1 MELFAPITVAQA
13 LIYASLLALMG
24 VGVTLLYK
32 TTKVPNFAH
41 ASFVTLGGY
50 VNFTLIADFHWNPY
64 FGLPVSFVV
73 VGVESLLL
81 FFLVLEPLRKKKSSI
96 ALLMIATLAWH
107 IALLGFLGA
116 YADSLQT
123 YLRVPTRNVVLS
135 HLDFTLAGLPGIF
148 FVSIS
153 VTVVAAVALY
163 FAIERTTIGIA
174 LRASME
180 NQNLAESVGINTTR
194 MLGVSWFLA
203 AGLAGVAGALLPM
216 WSLLNTSSGDTLIAA
231 MFCVSI
237 VGGLETLYGAFV
249 GGVVLA
255 LAQIVGTTVLA
266 NVIGTWITGYEP
278 VVPLLLMS
286 IVLMTNPKGIGG
298 MKVWKRFKR

>member
-1 MELFAPITVAQA
+1 MALFELVTVAQA
-13 LIYASLLALMG
+13 LIFASLLSLMG

-50 VNFTLIADFHWNPY
+50 VNFTLISAFRWNPY
-64 FGLPVSFVV
+64 MGLPVSFVV
-73 VGVESLLL
+73 VGGESLLL
-81 FFLVLEPLRKKKSSI
+81 FFLVLEPLRKRKSSI

-107 IALLGFLGA
+107 IAILGFLGA

-135 HLDFTLAGLPGIF
+135 YLDFRLGELPGIF
-148 FVSIS
+148 YVSIA
-153 VTVVAAVALY
+153 VTVISAVALY

-174 LRASME
+174 LRAAME
-180 NQNLAESVGINTTR
+180 NQNLAESVGINTTL
-194 MLGVSWFLA
+194 MLGVAWFLA

-216 WSLLNTSSGDTLIAA
+216 WTQLNTSSGDLLIAA

-237 VGGLETLYGAFV
+237 VGGLETLYGAFA
-249 GGVVLA
+249 GGLILA
-255 LAQIVGTTVLA
+255 LAQIVGTTMLA
-266 NVIGTWITGYEP
+266 NVVGVWLTGYEP
-278 VVPLLLMS
+278 VVPLLLMA
-286 IVLMTNPKGIGG
+286 IVLMTNPKGLGG
-298 MKVWKRFKR
+298 MKVWKRFK

>member
-1 MELFAPITVAQA
+1 LALFEAITVAQA
-13 LIYASLLALMG
+13 MIFASLLSLMG

-50 VNFTLIADFHWNPY
+50 VNFTMIAEFHWNPY
-64 FGLPVSFVV
+64 WGLPISFVI
-73 VGVESLLL
+73 VGVESLML
-81 FFLVLEPLRKKKSSI
+81 FFLVLEPLRKRKSSV

-107 IALLGFLGA
+107 IAFLGFIGA

-123 YLRVPTRNVVLS
+123 FLRVPTRNVVLS
-135 HLDFTLAGLPGIF
+135 YRDFTFAGLPGIF
-148 FVSIS
+148 FISIS

-163 FAIERTTIGIA
+163 FAIERTTLGIA

-194 MLGVSWFLA
+194 MLGISWFLA

-216 WSLLNTSSGDTLIAA
+216 WTLLNTSSGDTLIAA

-237 VGGLETLYGAFV
+237 VGGLETLYGAFA
-249 GGVVLA
+249 GGVILA

-266 NVIGTWITGYEP
+266 NVVGVWVTGYEP

-286 IVLMTNPKGIGG
+286 IVLLINPKGIGG
-298 MKVWKRFKR
+298 MKVWKRFK

>member
-1 MELFAPITVAQA
+1 MALFEAITVAQA
-13 LIYASLLALMG
+13 MIYAALLALMG

-41 ASFVTLGGY
+41 ASFVTVGGY
-50 VNFTLIADFHWNPY
+50 VNLTMIDAFRWNPY
-64 FGLPVSFVV
+64 WGMPVSFVI
-73 VGVESLLL
+73 VGGESLLL
-81 FFLVLEPLRKKKSSI
+81 FFLVLEPLRKRKSSV

-107 IALLGFLGA
+107 ITFLGILGA

-123 YLRVPTRNVVLS
+123 FLRVPTRNVVLS
-135 HLDFTLAGLPGIF
+135 YRDFTLAGLPGIF
-148 FVSIS
+148 YISIS
-153 VTVVAAVALY
+153 ATVVAAVALY
-163 FAIERTTIGIA
+163 FAIERTTLGIA

-180 NQNLAESVGINTTR
+180 NQNLAESIGINTTR
-194 MLGVSWFLA
+194 MLGISWFLA

-237 VGGLETLYGAFV
+237 VGGLETLYGAFAGAV
-249 GGVVLA
+249 ILG

-266 NVIGTWITGYEP
+266 NVVGVWVTGYEP

-286 IVLMTNPKGIGG
+286 IVLLINPKGIGG
-298 MKVWKRFKR
+298 MKVWKRFKK

>member
-1 MELFAPITVAQA
+1 MALFEPITVAQA
-13 LIYASLLALMG
+13 LIFASLLSLMG

-50 VNFTLIADFHWNPY
+50 VNFTLITALRWNPY
-64 FGLPVSFVV
+64 WGLPVAFVI
-73 VGVESLLL
+73 VGGESMLL
-81 FFLVLEPLRKKKSSI
+81 FFLVLEPLRKRKSSV

-123 YLRVPTRNVVLS
+123 ILRVPTRNVVLS
-135 HLDFTLAGLPGIF
+135 YRDFTLVGLPGIF
-148 FVSIS
+148 FISIS
-153 VTVVAAVALY
+153 VTLVAAVALY
-163 FAIERTTIGIA
+163 FALERTTLGIA

-194 MLGVSWFLA
+194 MLGISWFLA

-216 WSLLNTSSGDTLIAA
+216 WTLLNTSSGDTLIAA

-237 VGGLETLYGAFV
+237 VGGLETIYGAFV
-249 GGVVLA
+249 GGLVLA

-266 NVIGTWITGYEP
+266 NVIGVWVTGYEP

-286 IVLMTNPKGIGG
+286 IVLLTNPKGIGG
-298 MKVWKRFKR
+298 MKVWKRFK

>member
-1 MELFAPITVAQA
+1 MALFELVTVAQA
-13 LIYASLLALMG
+13 LIFASLLSLMG

-50 VNFTLIADFHWNPY
+50 VNFTLISAFRWNPY
-64 FGLPVSFVV
+64 MGLPVSFVV
-73 VGVESLLL
+73 VGGESLLL
-81 FFLVLEPLRKKKSSI
+81 FFLVLEPLRKRKSSI

-107 IALLGFLGA
+107 IAILGFLGA

-135 HLDFTLAGLPGIF
+135 YLDFRLGELPGIF
-148 FVSIS
+148 YVSIA
-153 VTVVAAVALY
+153 VTVISAVALY

-174 LRASME
+174 LRAAME
-180 NQNLAESVGINTTR
+180 NQNLAESVGINTTL
-194 MLGVSWFLA
+194 MLGVAWFLA

-216 WSLLNTSSGDTLIAA
+216 WTQLNTSSGDLLIAA

-237 VGGLETLYGAFV
+237 VGGLETLYGAFA
-249 GGVVLA
+249 GGLILA
-255 LAQIVGTTVLA
+255 LAQIVGTTMLA
-266 NVIGTWITGYEP
+266 NMVGVWLTGYEP
-278 VVPLLLMS
+278 VVPLLLMA
-286 IVLMTNPKGIGG
+286 IVLMTNPKGLGG
-298 MKVWKRFKR
+298 MKVWKRFK

>member
-1 MELFAPITVAQA
+1 MALFEPITVAQA
-13 LIYASLLALMG
+13 MIFASLLSLMG

-50 VNFTLIADFHWNPY
+50 VNFTLIASLHWNPY
-64 FGLPVSFVV
+64 WGLPISFVL
-73 VGVESLLL
+73 VGGESLLL
-81 FFLVLEPLRKKKSSI
+81 FFLVLEPLRKRKSSV

-107 IALLGFLGA
+107 IAMLGFLGA

-123 YLRVPTRNVVLS
+123 FLRVPTRNVVLS
-135 HLDFTLAGLPGIF
+135 YRDFTLLGLPGIF
-148 FVSIS
+148 YISIS

-163 FAIERTTIGIA
+163 FAIERTTLGIA

-194 MLGVSWFLA
+194 MLGVAWFLA

-216 WSLLNTSSGDTLIAA
+216 WTLLNTSSGDTLIAA

-237 VGGLETLYGAFV
+237 VGGLETLYGAFA
-249 GGVVLA
+249 GGVILA
-255 LAQIVGTTVLA
+255 LAQIVGTTMLA
-266 NVIGTWITGYEP
+266 NVVGVWLTGYEP

-286 IVLMTNPKGIGG
+286 IVLLTNPKGIGG
-298 MKVWKRFKR
+298 MKVWKRFK

>member
-1 MELFAPITVAQA
+1 MTLFSAVTVAQA
-13 LIYASLLALMG
+13 LIFASLLSLMG

-50 VNFTLIADFHWNPY
+50 VNFTLISALGWNPY
-64 FGLPVSFVV
+64 LGLPISFVV
-73 VGVESLLL
+73 VGAESLLL
-81 FFLVLEPLRKKKSSI
+81 FFLVLEPLRRRKSSV

-107 IALLGFLGA
+107 IAILGFLGA

-123 YLRVPTRNVVLS
+123 FLRIPTRNVVLAF
-135 HLDFTLAGLPGIF
+135 LDFRLAGLPGIF
-148 FVSIS
+148 FVSIT

-194 MLGVSWFLA
+194 MLGIAWFLA
-203 AGLAGVAGALLPM
+203 AGLAGIAGALLPM
-216 WSLLNTSSGDTLIAA
+216 WGQLNTSSGDVLIAA

-237 VGGLETLYGAFV
+237 VGGLETLYGAFA
-249 GGVVLA
+249 GGVILA
-255 LAQIVGTTVLA
+255 LAQIVGTTILA
-266 NVIGTWITGYEP
+266 NVVGVWLTGYEP

-298 MKVWKRFKR
+298 MKVWKRFR

>member
-1 MELFAPITVAQA
+1 MTLFSAVTVAQA
-13 LIYASLLALMG
+13 LIFASLLSLMG

-50 VNFTLIADFHWNPY
+50 VNFTLISALGWNPY
-64 FGLPVSFVV
+64 LGLPISFVV
-73 VGVESLLL
+73 VGAESLLL
-81 FFLVLEPLRKKKSSI
+81 FFLVLEPLRRRKSSV

-107 IALLGFLGA
+107 IAILGFLGA

-123 YLRVPTRNVVLS
+123 FLRIPTRNVVLAF
-135 HLDFTLAGLPGIF
+135 LDFRLAGLPGIF
-148 FVSIS
+148 FVSIT

-194 MLGVSWFLA
+194 MLGIAWFLA
-203 AGLAGVAGALLPM
+203 AGLAGIAGALLPM
-216 WSLLNTSSGDTLIAA
+216 WGQLNTSSGDVLIAA

-237 VGGLETLYGAFV
+237 VGGLETLYGAFA
-249 GGVVLA
+249 GGVILA
-255 LAQIVGTTVLA
+255 LAQIVGTTILA
-266 NVIGTWITGYEP
+266 NVVGVWLTGYEP

-298 MKVWKRFKR
+298 MNVWKRFKK

>member
-1 MELFAPITVAQA
+1 MALIELVTVAQA
-13 LIYASLLALMG
+13 LIYASLLSLMG

-50 VNFTLIADFHWNPY
+50 VNFSLISAFGWTPY
-64 FGLPVSFVV
+64 LGLPVAFVV
-73 VGVESLLL
+73 VGGESLLL
-81 FFLVLEPLRKKKSSI
+81 FFLVLEPLRKRKSSV

-107 IALLGFLGA
+107 IAILGVLGA
-116 YADSLQT
+116 YADALQT
-123 YLRVPTRNVVLS
+123 LLRVPTRNVVLS
-135 HLDFTLAGLPGIF
+135 YLDFSVGPLPGIF
-148 FVSIS
+148 FVSIT

-194 MLGVSWFLA
+194 MLGIAWFLA

-216 WSLLNTSSGDTLIAA
+216 WTQLNTSSGDTLIAA

-237 VGGLETLYGAFV
+237 VGGLETLYGAFA
-249 GGVVLA
+249 GGLILA
-255 LAQIVGTTVLA
+255 LAQIVGTTLLA
-266 NVIGTWITGYEP
+266 NSVGVWVTGYEP
-278 VVPLLLMS
+278 VVPLLLMC
-286 IVLMTNPKGIGG
+286 IVLMTNPKGVGG
-298 MKVWKRFKR
+298 MKFWKRFK

>member
-1 MELFAPITVAQA
+1 LALFELVTVAQA
-13 LIYASLLALMG
+13 LIFASLLSLMG

-50 VNFTLIADFHWNPY
+50 VNFTLISAFRWNPY
-64 FGLPVSFVV
+64 MGLPVSFVV
-73 VGVESLLL
+73 VGGESLLL
-81 FFLVLEPLRKKKSSI
+81 FFLVLEPLRKRKSSI

-107 IALLGFLGA
+107 IAILGFLGA

-135 HLDFTLAGLPGIF
+135 YLDFRLGELPGIF
-148 FVSIS
+148 YVSIA
-153 VTVVAAVALY
+153 VTVISAVALY

-174 LRASME
+174 LRAAME
-180 NQNLAESVGINTTR
+180 NQNLAESVGINTTL
-194 MLGVSWFLA
+194 MLGVAWFLA

-216 WSLLNTSSGDTLIAA
+216 WTQLNTSSGDLLIAA

-237 VGGLETLYGAFV
+237 VGGLETLYGAFA
-249 GGVVLA
+249 GGLILA
-255 LAQIVGTTVLA
+255 LAQIVGTTMLA
-266 NVIGTWITGYEP
+266 NMVGVWLTGYEP
-278 VVPLLLMS
+278 VVPLLLMA
-286 IVLMTNPKGIGG
+286 IVLMTNPKGLGG
-298 MKVWKRFKR
+298 MKVWKRFK